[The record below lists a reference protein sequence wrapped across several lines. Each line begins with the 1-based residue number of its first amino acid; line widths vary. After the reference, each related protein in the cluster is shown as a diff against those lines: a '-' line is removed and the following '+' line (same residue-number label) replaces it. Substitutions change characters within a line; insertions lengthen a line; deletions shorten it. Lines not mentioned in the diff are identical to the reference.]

1 MPPAMYGAMPPPE
14 RAAPRRR
21 ASHLPN
27 HVHHTTQ
34 EVLMKRT
41 ILVLAAI
48 LFAVQTPPA
57 HAQGKELPHV
67 VILATG
73 GTIAGSADTKTSV
86 GYTSGAVTVDAL
98 IQAVPTLKDI
108 AKITGEQVA
117 SIGSQ
122 DMSDEVWL
130 KLAERVNAVLAD
142 DKVDGVVITHGTD
155 TMEETAYFLQLVVRS
170 KKPVV
175 LTGSMRPSTA
185 LSADGPLNIFNAV
198 AIAGDPA
205 AVGRGVLVAAND
217 DIHSARDITKTNTTS
232 VQTFLSPQYGLIGTT
247 LYGKQTF
254 FRVPFRL
261 HTASSEFTVK
271 GVTSLPRVDVIYAHA
286 DMSADLIDAAVKLGA
301 KGIVVAGVGD
311 GNMTAK
317 ALDAL
322 SRAAKGGVV
331 CVRSTR
337 VASGRTWR
345 NSEVNDDTMGLV
357 AAGELNPAKARVLL
371 KLALMK
377 TKDAGEMQRIFDQY

>member
-1 MPPAMYGAMPPPE
+1 
-14 RAAPRRR
+14 
-21 ASHLPN
+21 
-27 HVHHTTQ
+27 
-34 EVLMKRT
+34 MKR
-41 ILVLAAI
+41 IVVVLLAVLI
-48 LFAVQTPPA
+48 AVQVSPA
-57 HAQGKELPHV
+57 LEQGKKLPHV

-73 GTIAGSADTKTSV
+73 GTIAGSADSKTSV

-98 IQAVPTLKDI
+98 ISAVPTLKDI
-108 AKITGEQVA
+108 ARISGEQVS

-130 KLAERVNAVLAD
+130 KLAKRVNEILAAD
-142 DKVDGVVITHGTD
+142 TVDGIVITHGTD
-155 TMEETAYFLQLVVRS
+155 TMEETAYFLQLVVKS
-170 KKPVV
+170 AKPVV

-205 AVGRGVLVAAND
+205 ATGRGVLVAAND

-254 FRVPFRL
+254 FRVPYRK
-261 HTASSEFTVK
+261 HTTGSEFSVK
-271 GVTSLPRVDVIYAHA
+271 GVTALPRVDVIYAHA

-322 SRAAKGGVV
+322 TRAAKSGVV

-337 VASGRTWR
+337 LPSGRTWR
-345 NSEVNDDTMGLV
+345 NSEVNDDKLGLV
-357 AAGELNPAKARVLL
+357 AAGELNPSKSRVLL

-377 TKDAGEMQRIFDQY
+377 TSDPAQIQKIFEEY

>member
-1 MPPAMYGAMPPPE
+1 
-14 RAAPRRR
+14 
-21 ASHLPN
+21 
-27 HVHHTTQ
+27 
-34 EVLMKRT
+34 MKKN
-41 ILVLAAI
+41 IVIVLALLAAMQIPHAI
-48 LFAVQTPPA
+48 
-57 HAQGKELPHV
+57 AQEKKLPHI

-73 GTIAGSADTKTSV
+73 GTIAGSADSKTSV

-98 IQAVPTLKDI
+98 IQAVPTMKDI
-108 AKITGEQVA
+108 ARITGEQVA

-130 KLAERVNAVLAD
+130 KLADRANAVLAD
-142 DKVDGVVITHGTD
+142 DAVDGVVITHGTD
-155 TMEETAYFLQLVVRS
+155 TMEETAYFLQLVVKS

-205 AVGRGVLVAAND
+205 AAGRGVLVAAND

-232 VQTFLSPQYGLIGTT
+232 VQTFLSPQYGLVGTT

-261 HTASSEFTVK
+261 HTTASEFSVK
-271 GVTSLPRVDVIYAHA
+271 GVTAMPRVDVLYAHA

-301 KGIVVAGVGD
+301 RGIVIAGVGD
-311 GNMTAK
+311 GNMTGP

-322 SRAAKGGVV
+322 TRAAKSGVV

-337 VASGRTWR
+337 LPSGRTWR
-345 NSEVNDDTMGLV
+345 NSEVNDDKLGLV
-357 AAGELNPAKARVLL
+357 AAGELNPAKSRVLL

-377 TKDAGEMQRIFDQY
+377 TKDAAEIQRIFDQY

>member
-1 MPPAMYGAMPPPE
+1 
-14 RAAPRRR
+14 
-21 ASHLPN
+21 
-27 HVHHTTQ
+27 
-34 EVLMKRT
+34 MKR
-41 ILVLAAI
+41 IPFVLSVLLGAT
-48 LFAVQTPPA
+48 FALASISCAQQ
-57 HAQGKELPHV
+57 QGKKLPHI

-73 GTIAGSADTKTSV
+73 GTIAGSAESNTSV

-98 IQAVPTLKDI
+98 VAAVPTLKDI

-130 KLAERVNAVLAD
+130 KLAARLNEILAKAD
-142 DKVDGVVITHGTD
+142 VDGVVITHGTD
-155 TMEETAYFLQLVVRS
+155 TMEETAYFLNLVVRS

-205 AVGRGVLVAAND
+205 AAGRGVLVAAND
-217 DIHSARDITKTNTTS
+217 DIHAAHDITKINTTD
-232 VQTFLSPQYGLIGTT
+232 VQTFMSPFYGLIGTT
-247 LYGKQTF
+247 LYGKQAW
-254 FRVPFRL
+254 FRMPYRK
-261 HTASSEFTVK
+261 HTTASEFSVK
-271 GVTSLPRVDVIYAHA
+271 DATTLPRGDILYANA

-311 GNMTAK
+311 GNMTTP
-317 ALDAL
+317 ALEAL
-322 SRAAKGGVV
+322 SRAAKAGVV
-331 CVRSTR
+331 CVRSSR
-337 VASGRTWR
+337 VGTGHTWR
-345 NSEVNDDTMGLV
+345 NSEINDDKMGFV
-357 AAGELNPAKARVLL
+357 ASGELNPSKARVLL

-377 TKDAGEMQRIFDQY
+377 TKDVAAIQKYFDEY

>member
-1 MPPAMYGAMPPPE
+1 
-14 RAAPRRR
+14 
-21 ASHLPN
+21 
-27 HVHHTTQ
+27 
-34 EVLMKRT
+34 MKR
-41 ILVLAAI
+41 ILVVLLVA
-48 LFAVQTPPA
+48 LLAVQVLPA
-57 HAQGKELPHV
+57 LAQGKKLPHV

-73 GTIAGSADTKTSV
+73 GTIAGSADSKTSV

-98 IQAVPTLKDI
+98 IGAVPTLKDI
-108 AKITGEQVA
+108 ARISGEQVA

-122 DMSDEVWL
+122 DMCDSVWL
-130 KLAERVNAVLAD
+130 KLADRVNAILAAD
-142 DKVDGVVITHGTD
+142 SVDGIVITHGTD
-155 TMEETAYFLQLVVRS
+155 TMEETAYFLQLVVKS
-170 KKPVV
+170 TKPVV

-198 AIAGDPA
+198 AIAGDPS

-254 FRVPFRL
+254 FRVPYRK
-261 HTASSEFTVK
+261 HTNTSEFSVK
-271 GVTSLPRVDVIYAHA
+271 GVKAMPRVDVIYASA

-301 KGIVVAGVGD
+301 KGIVTAGVGD
-311 GNMTAK
+311 GNMTTP
-317 ALDAL
+317 ALEAL
-322 SRAAKGGVV
+322 ARAAKAGVV

-337 VASGRTWR
+337 LPSGRTWR
-345 NSEVNDDTMGLV
+345 NSEVNDDKMGFV
-357 AAGELNPAKARVLL
+357 AAGELNPAKSRVLL

-377 TKDAGEMQRIFDQY
+377 TKDPVQIQKIFEEY